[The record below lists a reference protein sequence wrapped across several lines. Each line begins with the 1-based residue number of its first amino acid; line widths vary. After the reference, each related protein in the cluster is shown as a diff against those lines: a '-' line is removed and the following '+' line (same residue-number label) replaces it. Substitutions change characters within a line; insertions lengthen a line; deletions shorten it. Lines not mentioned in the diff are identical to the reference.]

1 MSDWHEI
8 ASLADLERDGRVIAR
23 IGSREVGVVL
33 DPVEN
38 RLVGIRN
45 RCPHQGGPLCL
56 GTVCERAAGVPGR
69 YALEARS
76 VLRCPWHGWEFDLE
90 TGVCRDDPA
99 LRVAVYP
106 VRVEDGRVLVK
117 A

>member
-1 MSDWHEI
+1 MREWHDV
-8 ASLADLERDGRVIAR
+8 ASLEEIERDGRAVAT
-23 IGSREVGVVL
+23 IGGRQVGVVL
-33 DPVEN
+33 DRIGG

-56 GTVCERAAGVPGR
+56 GTVTDRAVGTPGR
-69 YALEARS
+69 YDVDGRA

-99 LRVAVYP
+99 LRVAVYE

>member
-1 MSDWHEI
+1 MSEWHEV
-8 ASLADLERDGRVIAR
+8 ASLADVERDGRATAVIDGR
-23 IGSREVGVVL
+23 SVGVVL
-33 DPVEN
+33 DRARG

-56 GTVCERAAGVPGR
+56 GAVHERMAGSPGR
-69 YALEARS
+69 YAFEGCT

-90 TGVCRDDPA
+90 NGVCRDDPSV
-99 LRVAVYP
+99 RVALYP
-106 VRVEDGRVLVK
+106 VRVENGRVLLK